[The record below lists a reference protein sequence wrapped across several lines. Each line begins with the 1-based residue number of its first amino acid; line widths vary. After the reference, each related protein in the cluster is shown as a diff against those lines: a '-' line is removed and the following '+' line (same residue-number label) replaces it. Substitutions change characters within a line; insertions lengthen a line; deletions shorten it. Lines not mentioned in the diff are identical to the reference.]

1 MPSGRPLVI
10 CLVLL
15 SRFVCWSSAE
25 QSCFALCSAPMAR
38 ALRGLVCRPAAA
50 RAPRSAPQRQPW
62 GQRVFFYEGRTGE
75 TGRRLTTSLPATAT
89 ADAQTRN
96 ADEEA
101 VAVIVGGTRGIG
113 LAIARRLLV
122 RFKGYIF
129 VTGRT
134 PGEAH
139 ELQQLMDLHPARIT
153 PLAVEVTD
161 EASVAAAAAHIR
173 ALTGARVD
181 LVVNTAGILHD
192 VNEPASRGRM
202 PERQLKDVSEEW
214 LMHNFRVNTMG
225 PLFVA
230 KHLQD
235 MLETKG
241 PAAKKSKRAAA
252 VFATLSARVGSI
264 EDNRLGGWYSYRI
277 SKAAQNQL
285 TRTAAL
291 ELKRRGC
298 IACALHPGT
307 VKTGLSGPFQSNVKP
322 EKLLSATQAADMLL
336 DVIDSLEESDAGSFF
351 DYARQPIP
359 W

>member
-1 MPSGRPLVI
+1 M
-10 CLVLL
+10 
-15 SRFVCWSSAE
+15 
-25 QSCFALCSAPMAR
+25 
-38 ALRGLVCRPAAA
+38 
-50 RAPRSAPQRQPW
+50 
-62 GQRVFFYEGRTGE
+62 
-75 TGRRLTTSLPATAT
+75 TSLRASAS
-89 ADAQTRN
+89 AGAQIRN

-101 VAVIVGGTRGIG
+101 VAVIVGGSRGIG
-113 LAIARRLLV
+113 LAIVRGLLA
-122 RFKGYIF
+122 RFKGHIF
-129 VTGRT
+129 ATGRT

-139 ELQQLMDLHPARIT
+139 ELQQLMAEHPARLT
-153 PLAVEVTD
+153 PVALEVTD
-161 EASVAAAAAHIR
+161 EASVAAAAAQIR
-173 ALTGARVD
+173 AHTGARVD

-192 VNEPASRGRM
+192 VNEPVSRGRM

-241 PAAKKSKRAAA
+241 PAARNSKRAAA
-252 VFATLSARVGSI
+252 VFVTLSARVGSI

-307 VKTGLSGPFQSNVKP
+307 VNTGLSGPFQSNVKP
-322 EKLLSATQAADMLL
+322 EKLLSADQAASMLL
-336 DVIDSLEESDAGSFF
+336 DVIDSLEDSDAGSFF